1 MAATSEQ
8 LKKATEVR
16 ATLVKAM
23 DELQMKYSED
33 GENTFKFSFGGD
45 DLSMFFRITIDADRQ
60 LIVLISPQQYEI
72 PRDKIVDAAM
82 AISQINY
89 TLNDGSFDFDIT
101 DGSIAFRMTSSFRES
116 LISTELLQYMIAI
129 SVNTVDEYND
139 KLEAIGSGKLDARE
153 FIESL

>member
-8 LKKATEVR
+8 SKKAAEVR

-45 DLSMFFRITIDADRQ
+45 DLPMYFSMTIDASRQ

-89 TLNDGSFDFDIT
+89 SLNDGNFDFDIT

-116 LISTELLQYMIAI
+116 LISKELLQYMIAI

-139 KLEAIGSGKLDARE
+139 KLEAIGSGKLDAQA
-153 FIESL
+153 FIDSL